1 MRERMKIVSYNVNG
15 MRPRIAQFGSL
26 RNLLNSFDA
35 DIICFQETKLR
46 RQEVTADLVMAD
58 GYESFFSCT
67 RTSEKGRTG
76 YSGVITFCRV
86 KSAFSSNEVAL
97 PLAAEEG
104 FTGLMGNS
112 QTSKD
117 ELSFL
122 VEDLEEFSK
131 DELLSV
137 DCEGR
142 CIITDHSHFVL
153 FNVYGPRAGSDDME
167 RIQFKQ
173 KFYRILQKRL
183 ESLLHQGRKIFV
195 VGDLNIAP
203 FAIDRCDAGPDFD
216 NNEFRRWFK
225 SMLIENGGQ
234 FSDVFR
240 AKHPDRREAYTC
252 WPQNTGAEVFNFGSR
267 IDHILCAGSC
277 LHESDDLQC
286 HSFIRCHVKEC
297 DIMTQYKRCK
307 SESILRWKEG
317 GRSIKLEGSDHAP
330 VYMTLHEIPEVPQH
344 STPSLSARYVP
355 MVHGIQQTLVS
366 VLMKRQASER
376 MKSCKII
383 HEGIAIGSTC
393 GSETAVNKAGS
404 ATRLNECH
412 FPPSQDYE
420 GGILEANELS
430 GGSSQE
436 AVSKSGSEYEKSIT
450 RKCNKS
456 KKKARNSH
464 SSQLSLW
471 SFFQKSTHLD
481 NGVNDP
487 CTDYSNN
494 QAEPSQPNPHLHK
507 TSTVF
512 DHNSSPKQY
521 ELDSDACHQ
530 DLAEPNGSSTKE
542 EKSNVASLEWQRIQ
556 KLMQNSIP
564 VCKGHKE
571 PCIAR
576 VVKKQGSNFGRR
588 FYVCARA
595 EGPASNPE
603 ANCGYFKWATSK
615 SMNK

>member
-1 MRERMKIVSYNVNG
+1 MKIVSYNVNG
-15 MRPRIAQFGSL
+15 LRQRIAQFGSL

-67 RTSEKGRTG
+67 RTSQKGRTG

-86 KSAFSSNEVAL
+86 KSPFSSNEVTL

-104 FTGLMGNS
+104 FTGLLGNS
-112 QTSKD
+112 QTRKD
-117 ELSFL
+117 ELPFL
-122 VEDLEEFSK
+122 MEDLEEFSK
-131 DELLSV
+131 DELLSL
-137 DCEGR
+137 DSEGR
-142 CIITDHSHFVL
+142 CIITDHTHFVL
-153 FNVYGPRAGSDDME
+153 FNVYGPRAGSDDTE
-167 RIQFKQ
+167 RIQFKD
-173 KFYRILQKRL
+173 KFYRILQKRW
-183 ESLLHQGRKIFV
+183 ESLLHQRRRIFV

-203 FAIDRCDAGPDFD
+203 FAIDRCDAGPDFE
-216 NNEFRRWFK
+216 NNDFRRWFK

-252 WPQNTGAEVFNFGSR
+252 WSQNTGAEVFNFGSR

-277 LHESDDLQC
+277 LHGSDDLQC

-307 SESILRWKEG
+307 PESTLSAHRWKG

-330 VYMTLHEIPEVPQH
+330 VFMFLNEIPEVSLH

-366 VLMKRQASER
+366 VLMKRQVSDQ
-376 MKSCKII
+376 MKSCKMAD
-383 HEGIAIGSTC
+383 EDIATVSTC
-393 GSETAVNKAGS
+393 ESEEPVNKAGS
-404 ATRLNECH
+404 SAACPNECH
-412 FPPSQDYE
+412 FPPSQDSE
-420 GGILEANELS
+420 GSILKPNERS

-436 AVSKSGSEYEKSIT
+436 VVPKLGSEYEKSRI
-450 RKCNKS
+450 RQCNKS
-456 KKKARNSH
+456 NKKARNSQC
-464 SSQLSLW
+464 SQLSIR
-471 SFFQKSTHLD
+471 SFFQRTTNLD
-481 NGVNDP
+481 TGVNDSY
-487 CTDYSNN
+487 TDCSNN
-494 QAEPSQPNPHLHK
+494 QAEPSQPSPHLDE
-507 TSTVF
+507 TPMLL
-512 DHNSSPKQY
+512 DHSSSPKQY
-521 ELDSDACHQ
+521 ELDTDASDQH
-530 DLAEPNGSSTKE
+530 LAGPNGSSTKE
-542 EKSNVASLEWQRIQ
+542 EKNNVASLEWQRIQ
-556 KLMQNSIP
+556 QLMQNSIP

-576 VVKKQGSNFGRR
+576 VVKKQGTNFGRR

-595 EGPASNPE
+595 EGPQSNPE
-603 ANCGYFKWATSK
+603 ANCGYFKWAATK
-615 SMNK
+615 SRNK